1 MYPKGEK
8 ALDHKKKKV
17 TVVYYGLVIS
27 VVLTVLIG
35 LGLYRIANR
44 NFENRAN
51 VESFQYYCAMI
62 TDDTKSSF
70 WQSVYEGA
78 YEKGLSENVYVELFG
93 ENLDAEY
100 SKQDLL
106 KIAIASKVDGII
118 VTADESDEMT
128 KLINEAVE
136 KGIPVVTLFGDDTR
150 SNRCSFVGIGSYN
163 LGLEYG
169 KKVLEIAGKNAM
181 QQRKEP
187 MQVAVL
193 VNSYAKD
200 YGQNILCS
208 GIQEIV
214 DTRSEGKIKV
224 NLVAIDDTNAFSVE
238 ESIRDMFMEEQL
250 PDVIICLNERNT
262 NCTYQAV
269 VDYNKVGEVHIL
281 GYYDSDMIL
290 HGIER
295 GVVEATV
302 AVDTKQMGDFCI
314 QALTEYHELG
324 YTSQYLTAD
333 VKVIDKNNVKQYLE
347 KND

>member
-8 ALDHKKKKV
+8 TLDHKKKKI
-17 TVVYYGLVIS
+17 TVVYYVLVIS
-27 VVLTVLIG
+27 VILTVLIG

-44 NFENRAN
+44 NFENKAN

-78 YEKGLSENVYVELFG
+78 YERGLSENVYVELFG
-93 ENLDAEY
+93 ENLDADYTKE
-100 SKQDLL
+100 DLL

-169 KKVLEIAGKNAM
+169 KKVLEIAGKNSM

-208 GIQEIV
+208 GIQETV

-224 NLVAIDDTNAFSVE
+224 NLVAVDDTNAFSVE

-302 AVDTKQMGDFCI
+302 AVDTKQMGNFCI